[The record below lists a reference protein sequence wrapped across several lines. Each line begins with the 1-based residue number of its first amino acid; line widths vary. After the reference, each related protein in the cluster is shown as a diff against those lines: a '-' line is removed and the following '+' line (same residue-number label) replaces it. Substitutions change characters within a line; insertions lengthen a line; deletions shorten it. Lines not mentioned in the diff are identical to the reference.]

1 MSEPRGHWRSN
12 TGFILAATGSAI
24 GLGNLWKF
32 PFITWENNGGAFV
45 LVYLV
50 CIAAVGLPIMMAEL
64 LIGRSTQK
72 SVVGALKEAIGPA
85 WGIVGLWGVLCG
97 FLLLSY
103 YTVIAGWSLFYFAK
117 SAGWLVGGFPA
128 GASMGE
134 LFGAQAANG
143 GLQLGLSL
151 GFSIATVSIVYCGVQ
166 KGIERIARV
175 FLPILFGI
183 LVLLLV
189 SALEMAGAGEALG
202 FIFRPRFGELDGG
215 SVLEALG
222 HAFFTLSLGM
232 GAMVTYGSYIAKH
245 QSIVKASAIIV
256 VLDTL
261 IALVATVIMFS
272 VIFSVPGMDEQVSGT
287 GTVGMLF
294 ISLPPAVLHRG
305 PVRGIPGATL
315 LRAGGA
321 RGAHLDDVAAGS
333 GRRLR
338 DRRTPHAAPPRRR
351 CCVAARCSP
360 SRSSPR
366 CRSGVSARSPNSNS
380 AARSGQILFG
390 GKASWFG
397 MVDHFVSN
405 WMLPTGGFAITIA
418 AGWFLTRE
426 YTERELVDGTEPGWF
441 NYGTWRFFIQFVSP
455 LAVAANHHRGALLR
469 GGLQLALLRL
479 SDIPIA
485 QDFAAARMV
494 HGRHQKAAGELD
506 LSARRFDESVSE
518 T

>member
-32 PFITWENNGGAFV
+32 PFITWENNGGPFV

-50 CIAAVGLPIMMAEL
+50 CITAVGLPIMMAEL
-64 LIGRSTQK
+64 LIGRATQK
-72 SVVGALKEAIGPA
+72 SMVGALKEAIGPA
-85 WGIVGLWGVLCG
+85 WGIVGLWGVLGC

-134 LFGAQAANG
+134 LFGEQSANG

-151 GFSIATVSIVYCGVQ
+151 GFSIATVSVVYFGVQ

-189 SALEMAGAGEALG
+189 SALGMAGAGQALG
-202 FIFRPRFGELDGG
+202 FIFRPSFGELDGG

-232 GAMVTYGSYIAKH
+232 GTMVTYGSYISKH

-294 ISLPPAVLHRG
+294 ISLPQLFFTEVPFGSFLGPLFYVLVALAALTSTMSLLEVVAAYVIDEHHLPRAK
-305 PVRGIPGATL
+305 ATL
-315 LRAGGA
+315 LCGGA
-321 RGAHLDDVAAGS
+321 VFAFTILAALSFGGVGAITELQFGGA
-333 GRRLR
+333 L
-338 DRRTPHAAPPRRR
+338 
-351 CCVAARCSP
+351 
-360 SRSSPR
+360 
-366 CRSGVSARSPNSNS
+366 
-380 AARSGQILFG
+380 GQMLLG

-441 NYGTWRFFIQFVSP
+441 NYGAWRFFIQFVSP
-455 LAVAANHHRGALLR
+455 LAVAAII
-469 GGLQLALLRL
+469 LAVLFFGV
-479 SDIPIA
+479 
-485 QDFAAARMV
+485 DF
-494 HGRHQKAAGELD
+494 
-506 LSARRFDESVSE
+506 S
-518 T
+518 